1 MTDKVAALISKVT
14 VNSPV
19 FTDEVFSPTLIN
31 YFFGKNGTG
40 KSTIAKLIGKT
51 DATEWHQGATP
62 EDYKLLVYNEEYTS
76 FQVLNK
82 KSESSLKKQYNES
95 NK

>member
-1 MTDKVAALISKVT
+1 MLQADKITALYCRLS
-14 VNSPV
+14 
-19 FTDEVFSPTLIN
+19 
-31 YFFGKNGTG
+31 
-40 KSTIAKLIGKT
+40 
-51 DATEWHQGATP
+51 Q
-62 EDYKLLVYNEEYTS
+62 EDTS